1 MKQKNIQTEPVRPM
15 ILRKADAEREIVQ
28 CIYNATARHGI
39 PYFEMYDVLF
49 RLGAAVK
56 EKAEQEHREAE
67 LAYHR
72 QLAELQKLK
81 ETEEKKDA
89 ESHLQADA

>member
-1 MKQKNIQTEPVRPM
+1 MKQSMQTEPIRPM

-28 CIYNATARHGI
+28 GINNAAARHGI

-49 RLGAAVK
+49 RLCTEVK
-56 EKAEQEHREAE
+56 EKAEQERRDAE

-72 QLAELQKLK
+72 QLAELQKIK
-81 ETEEKKDA
+81 ETEENEHGKSNHQA
-89 ESHLQADA
+89 EA